1 MQAHI
6 STSCFLPQVNF
17 SHVCQSAC
25 SAPAK
30 MFTFC
35 DITLPDLEL
44 RYATSLPSPPLP
56 TCIRVHSYIADGR
69 GPMTH
74 AAATDGGE
82 CECHH
87 P

>member
-44 RYATSLPSPPLP
+44 RYAASLPSP
-56 TCIRVHSYIADGR
+56 RAYVHSYIADGR

-74 AAATDGGE
+74 AAAADGAE